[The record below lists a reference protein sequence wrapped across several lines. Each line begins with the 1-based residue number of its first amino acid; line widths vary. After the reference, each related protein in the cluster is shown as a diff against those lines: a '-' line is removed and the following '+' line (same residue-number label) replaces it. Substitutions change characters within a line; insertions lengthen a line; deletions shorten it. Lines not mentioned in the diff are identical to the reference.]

1 MDDATRARLESI
13 HDRLGLQIWD
23 VEARKDVEAVA
34 AMLAAY
40 DTLLAE
46 HKDCADWEKVNAV
59 IDERDAL
66 LAERDDARAHIQTLE
81 AVMKSDE
88 TLNRLQAFNTQLSN
102 VNGDLLKRIKALE
115 AAQAQAQADLA
126 AWREGRVDVMHD
138 WRNRCLAAEAAQAQA
153 APVLAAAWEWRHA
166 DFFSPAYG
174 RSIGVLMKVVDEYTA
189 WRAAREG

>member
-46 HKDCADWEKVNAV
+46 
-59 IDERDAL
+59 R
-66 LAERDDARAHIQTLE
+66 
-81 AVMKSDE
+81 
-88 TLNRLQAFNTQLSN
+88 
-102 VNGDLLKRIKALE
+102 
-115 AAQAQAQADLA
+115 AQAQADLA

-153 APVLAAAWEWRHA
+153 APVLAAVERFETVSTEDEQAWAEA
-166 DFFSPAYG
+166 DHELG
-174 RSIGVLMKVVDEYTA
+174 RAFAT
-189 WRAAREG
+189 WRAAREE